1 MTIEKRKYQER
12 WVQFLYQLG
21 FEMLYTEHD
30 KEKKTFPTIDLEY
43 NFMIELVINHK
54 QQIKTGL

>member
-1 MTIEKRKYQER
+1 
-12 WVQFLYQLG
+12 
-21 FEMLYTEHD
+21 MLYTEHD